1 MNNNEIIGLI
11 IGCLAGLLGIILSV
25 CIKKYKMTS
34 LIAGFNPNK
43 HDEEKISKIVG
54 DNIFLAGII
63 IIFFAILNVVA
74 KEYSDILNYAQSVS
88 VIVILINITYRT
100 NKSALKDK

>member
-1 MNNNEIIGLI
+1 M
-11 IGCLAGLLGIILSV
+11 V
-25 CIKKYKMTS
+25 
-34 LIAGFNPNK
+34 
-43 HDEEKISKIVG
+43 
-54 DNIFLAGII
+54 I

-100 NKSALKDK
+100 NKYALKDK

>member
-63 IIFFAILNVVA
+63 IIFLQ
-74 KEYSDILNYAQSVS
+74 YLMLLQ
-88 VIVILINITYRT
+88 
-100 NKSALKDK
+100 KSIRIY